1 MKYLKLF
8 AGVFSL
14 LVLVSCGNSTVTT
27 LPTPSGRPGD
37 LLIIIDQ
44 DVWKSP
50 GGDTLK
56 NLFQQDIVGLPWEE
70 TMFDISHTD
79 HENFIRILHTARSII
94 DVDVS
99 KTYSQPKV
107 VYQTDLYSRTQRFI
121 KIQLPSV
128 KDLKPVV
135 EKEGMKM
142 LSFIYQGERERFL
155 ANYRKF
161 NNPDLMKM
169 VKDSIGV
176 DMIIPSDFTRYSFHD
191 NFVWMLA
198 KSNDYMKYLAIYTYD
213 YKSQSQLTK
222 KNLVAMRDSVMRVNI
237 PGSRPGSYMST
248 GMFYPPV
255 LTQFM
260 DHGKYVA
267 ELRGIW
273 ETEGDMMGGPFVSQT
288 RIDEAS
294 NRVVT
299 VEVFL
304 YAPHK
309 NKRNTMR
316 ELESL
321 LYTVKLSDEE
331 KPQGTQNKEDEE

>member
-1 MKYLKLF
+1 MKYLKTF
-8 AGVFSL
+8 AGILSL
-14 LVLVSCGNSTVTT
+14 LLLFSCKNTSVT
-27 LPTPSGRPGD
+27 LPTPGGRAGD
-37 LLIIIDQ
+37 LLIVIDQ
-44 DVWKSP
+44 NVWNSP

-70 TMFDISHTD
+70 TLFDISHTD
-79 HENFIRILHTARSII
+79 HQNFIRILQTARSII

-107 VYQTDLYSRTQRFI
+107 IYQKDLFSKTQRFI
-121 KIQLPSV
+121 KLQLPSV
-128 KDLKPVV
+128 SDLKPVV

-142 LSFIYQGERERFL
+142 VSFMYQGERERFL

-161 NNPDLMKM
+161 SNKELMQK
-169 VKDSIGV
+169 VKDTIGV
-176 DMIIPSDFTRYSFHD
+176 DMLIPNDFTRYSFQD

-198 KSNDYMKYLAIYTYD
+198 KSNDYMKYIAIYSYD
-213 YKSQSQLTK
+213 YKSQNQLSE
-222 KNLVAMRDSVMRVNI
+222 KNLVATRDSVMRANI

-273 ETEGDMMGGPFVSQT
+273 ETVNDMMGGPFVSQT
-288 RIDEAS
+288 RIDEPS
-294 NRVVT
+294 NRIVT

-304 YAPHK
+304 YAPEQ
-309 NKRNTMR
+309 NKRNTLR

-321 LYTVKLSDEE
+321 LYTVKMADEE
-331 KPQGTQNKEDEE
+331 KPQGTQTKENEE

>member
-8 AGVFSL
+8 AGIFSL
-14 LVLVSCGNSTVTT
+14 LILMSCGNTSIT

-44 DVWKSP
+44 DVWKSE

-70 TMFDISHTD
+70 TLFDISHTD
-79 HENFIRILHTARSII
+79 HKNFINILRTARSII

-107 VYQTDLYSRTQRFI
+107 IYQTDLYSKTQRFI
-121 KIQLPSV
+121 KLQLPSV
-128 KDLKPVV
+128 SDLEPVV

-142 LSFIYQGERERFL
+142 LSFLYQGERERYL

-161 NNPDLMKM
+161 KNDALMKM

-176 DMIIPSDFTRYSFHD
+176 DLIIPSDFTRYSFHD
-191 NFVWMLA
+191 NFVWMVA
-198 KSNDYMKYLAIYTYD
+198 KSNDYMKYIAIYTYD
-213 YKSQSQLTK
+213 YKSQNQLSK
-222 KNLVAMRDSVMRVNI
+222 DKLIAMRNSVMKANI
-237 PGSRPGSYMST
+237 PGSREGSYMST

-260 DHGKYVA
+260 DHGTYVA

-273 ETEGDMMGGPFVSQT
+273 ETVGDMMGGPFVSQT
-288 RIDEAS
+288 RIDKAS
-294 NRVVT
+294 NKVVT

-316 ELESL
+316 GLESL
-321 LYTVKLSDEE
+321 LYSVKLADEE
-331 KPQGTQNKEDEE
+331 KQPETQKQENEK